1 MSQTVEEK
9 LKALKLALENLEN
22 KQTYH
27 SKVGDEQ
34 IDDDIKQLKIELKQM
49 LCDKDINFPISG
61 WAVDYNLRKQLE
73 NLKCIDAHKKSKQY
87 FTVTT
92 FNKIKELEADNKI
105 VIDRLMKEY
114 NDEINK
120 VKDEIKKLSE
130 SIPEYTTE
138 IVDDPLTQYQTMT
151 KRKNWLRNEITKIVN
166 ETDAD
171 GKMKYPWGTMRPMIV
186 QKRLDELSEEE
197 DNIYHKLRLLEHGEL
212 KIQKEVEIDGKKYK
226 IGKYYRCSRR
236 IWVMIVNETNMY
248 YKFQEL
254 SSSVFSST
262 FGSSEM
268 KYELPTTIIGDKL
281 IKMSKN
287 KIDPVYIYETD
298 IYTSY
303 DN

>member
-9 LKALKLALENLEN
+9 LKALKLDLEKLEN

-27 SKVGDEQ
+27 IKVGDEQ
-34 IDDDIKQLKIELKQM
+34 IDDDIKQLKRELKRM
-49 LCDKDINFPISG
+49 LCDKDIHFPISG
-61 WAVDYNLRKQLE
+61 YAVNYFLRKEIE
-73 NLKCIDAHKKSKQY
+73 NLNCIDAHKKSKHY
-87 FTVTT
+87 FTTKT
-92 FNKIKELEADNKI
+92 FNRIKELEAENKI
-105 VIDRLMKEY
+105 IIDKLIIEY
-114 NDEINK
+114 NDKIKNIN
-120 VKDEIKKLSE
+120 DEIKKLSE
-130 SIPEYTTE
+130 STPEYTAE

-171 GKMKYPWGTMRPMIV
+171 GKMKYPWGTMRPAVV
-186 QKRLDELSEEE
+186 QNRLDELSEEE
-197 DNIYHKLRLLEHGEL
+197 ENIYHKLRLLEHGEL

-268 KYELPTTIIGDKL
+268 KYELPTTISDKL
-281 IKMSKN
+281 IKMSKKN
-287 KIDPVYIYETD
+287 IDPVYIYETD